1 MSLRLNIPMFKE
13 KEQKKKKKEH
23 KKNRGIRN
31 RSIEQLLVTMERK
44 KKRLK
49 ITKKNPN
56 MNLKQRLLMDNQ
68 IQIHIRLLIKIR
80 TKMKVELLKQVFQVR
95 KLPIKIMKPARFT
108 KRMFKSNK
116 MMIHMTHRMVR
127 NTKMMRMERE
137 KKREKED
144 NLKKVLKGENQAK
157 EMNMK
162 AMKEDIT
169 IVEKEEK
176 EKVMV
181 H

>member
-1 MSLRLNIPMFKE
+1 MKLKVRMLMANLIPT
-13 KEQKKKKKEH
+13 
-23 KKNRGIRN
+23 N
-31 RSIEQLLVTMERK
+31 T
-44 KKRLK
+44 
-49 ITKKNPN
+49 
-56 MNLKQRLLMDNQ
+56 
-68 IQIHIRLLIKIR
+68 RLLIKIR
-80 TKMKVELLKQVFQVR
+80 TKMKVESLKQVFQVR

-127 NTKMMRMERE
+127 MTKMMRMERE